1 MSFPIEPPIEPMLAQ
16 LSSEIPTGDGWL
28 YEPKWDGFRAL
39 VFRDGASVHIG
50 SRNRLPLER
59 YFPEIVAAVCESL
72 PERAVADGEIVIPT
86 EDGLQFDMLQLR
98 LHPAASRVR
107 KLAQE
112 IPGAFVAFD
121 LLAEGDD
128 DLRSVPFAE
137 RRARLERAVRPHERV
152 LVTPQTTDASVAKDW
167 FERFEGAGLDGIVAK
182 RAELSYV
189 PNKRVMVKVK
199 HQRTADC
206 VVYGYRIGKD
216 KKSLGSL
223 LLAVYDDGE
232 IHPVGF
238 TAAFAAA
245 RRKEIEATIEPLDT
259 GETYE
264 GESSRWSAGR
274 DSSWHTLRPEL
285 VCEVSYDHY
294 QGWRFRHGA
303 HFLRWRPDKDPL
315 DCTVEQFGRANSVT
329 LEEIRNLSSRA

>member
-16 LSSEIPTGDGWL
+16 LSSEIPAGDGWL
-28 YEPKWDGFRAL
+28 YEPKWDGFRAI
-39 VFRDGASVHIG
+39 VFRDGARVHIG

-59 YFPEIVAAVCESL
+59 YFPEVAEAVCEAL
-72 PERAVADGEIVIPT
+72 PERFVADGEIVLAT
-86 EDGLQFDMLQLR
+86 DEGLSFDMLQMR
-98 LHPAASRVR
+98 LHPAESRVR
-107 KLAQE
+107 KLAKE
-112 IPGAFVAFD
+112 IPAAFVAFD
-121 LLAEGDD
+121 LLADD
-128 DLRSVPFAE
+128 EDLRPRPFVGRRQRLTAALRAHPSV
-137 RRARLERAVRPHERV
+137 LI
-152 LVTPQTTDASVAKDW
+152 TPQTADAEVARGW

-182 RAELSYV
+182 REELPYV

-199 HQRTADC
+199 HQRTADV
-206 VVYGYRIGKD
+206 VVYGYRKGKD

-232 IHPVGF
+232 LHPVGF

-245 RRKEIEATIEPLDT
+245 RRKEIEAMVTPLET
-259 GETYE
+259 GERFE

-274 DSSWHTLRPEL
+274 DSSWIKVRPEL

-303 HFLRWRPDKDPL
+303 HFLRWRADKDAK
-315 DCTVEQFGRANSVT
+315 DCTVEQFGQARAVS
-329 LEEIRNLSSRA
+329 LDDIRNLA